1 MSDSASRRLAVDLLR
16 SERASLDDDAA
27 AAAAHALLEHLHRVL
42 QPLIGSAGYE
52 TVLAR
57 AAIRGAGRHGR
68 LKRLEIPRRGPPRP
82 ESLRTTL
89 DGAESSGGAESSA
102 GAAETLVE
110 EMLTFLADLIGWR
123 LLLRILEAEWPGVV
137 ESHDRAA
144 LERSTNP
151 TMKES

>member
-1 MSDSASRRLAVDLLR
+1 MSASSSRRLAVDLLR
-16 SERASLDDDAA
+16 TERASLDDGAA
-27 AAAAHALLEHLHRVL
+27 AATHALLEHLHRVL
-42 QPLIGSAGYE
+42 QPLIGSAGYQ

-68 LKRLEIPRRGPPRP
+68 LKRLEIPRLGPPSP
-82 ESLRTTL
+82 ESLRAVL
-89 DGAESSGGAESSA
+89 DGAESSE

-123 LLLRILEAEWPGVV
+123 LLLRIMEAEWPGVV
-137 ESHDRAA
+137 ESHDPAA

>member
-1 MSDSASRRLAVDLLR
+1 MSASASRRLAIELLR
-16 SERASLDDDAA
+16 SERASPDDGAA
-27 AAAAHALLEHLHRVL
+27 AAAAALLEHLHRVL

-52 TVLAR
+52 MLLAR

-68 LKRLEIPRRGPPRP
+68 LKRLEIPRRGPPPP
-82 ESLRTTL
+82 ESVRAVL
-89 DGAESSGGAESSA
+89 DGAETSE

-123 LLLRILEAEWPGVV
+123 LLLRILEAEWPDVV
-137 ESHDRAA
+137 EGHDPAA
-144 LERSTNP
+144 VERSTNP